1 MINLFSQNPYT
12 APSDGF
18 VIVFANPKTTNTEG
32 IIASGT
38 LVPLQCK
45 CINGNACTAT
55 TLVKKGSIIQIDVS
69 SGLEPASV
77 CVYVPL
83 HN

>member
-1 MINLFSQNPYT
+1 MVYIQLI
-12 APSDGF
+12 A
-18 VIVFANPKTTNTEG
+18 FANPKTTNTEG
-32 IIASGT
+32 IIVSGT

-55 TLVKKGSIIQIDVS
+55 TLVKKGNIIKINVS
-69 SGLEPASV
+69 SGLESTSV